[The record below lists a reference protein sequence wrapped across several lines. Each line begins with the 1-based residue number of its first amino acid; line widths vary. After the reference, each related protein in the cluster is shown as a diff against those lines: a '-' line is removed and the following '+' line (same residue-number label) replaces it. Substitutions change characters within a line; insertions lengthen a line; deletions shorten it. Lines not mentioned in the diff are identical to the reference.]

1 MPFLIYP
8 LVEWWAFGLFPP
20 VLFVCPRVSG
30 LPLLATRPI
39 SLSWKHR
46 WTSKTWYVWDWDKS
60 SSIDVKQ
67 CVKVVLRTELQKC
80 PGPLV
85 PSEVIRLRRFDLHL
99 SNLLETLTQ
108 TTKPL
113 DKSRSYFINL
123 QCLQTELESEVGWF
137 IHDLPVG
144 KSTWEVR
151 LLPEGCLVS
160 ITGDW
165 IALKNWRV
173 NHTSGATL
181 ITVWFRA
188 WFLNS
193 VINTDH
199 LLLFSL
205 SSSHSKL
212 TTGFLCIL
220 RFCNVII

>member
-1 MPFLIYP
+1 MPYLIYP
-8 LVEWWAFGLFPP
+8 FVKWWTFGLFPP
-20 VLFVCPRVSG
+20 ILFVCPGVSG
-30 LPLLATRPI
+30 LLLLAIRPI

-80 PGPLV
+80 PGSHI

-99 SNLLETLTQ
+99 PNLLETLTQ

-123 QCLQTELESEVGWF
+123 QCLQTELELEVGWF

-165 IALKNWRV
+165 IALKNCHV
-173 NHTSGATL
+173 NRTSRTAL

-188 WFLNS
+188 WYLNS

-199 LLLFSL
+199 LSLFSL
-205 SSSHSKL
+205 SSSHSKP

-220 RFCNVII
+220 RFFNVVI